1 MLCWSSGQ
9 NVLHVLGQFGKENAA
24 AIFDLMMEHRPQ
36 LPVDQLDANGNT
48 GVSDH
53 IYTTHY
59 SSCLTATATHMSR
72 HTQCYLPPGGA
83 DIPAATG
90 SVGHFFLHITVK
102 IIFIFQWHPAS
113 SLLPHFISRRSWA
126 VSLS

>member
-59 SSCLTATATHMSR
+59 SSCLTATATHMSC

-90 SVGHFFLHITVK
+90 SVGHFFSPYNREDYLH
-102 IIFIFQWHPAS
+102 FQWHPAS